1 VGEVAAVLLVVAIA
15 GGAAEFSGSRSTG
28 ASGSGED
35 TSWMHNLAPH
45 LSNRKL
51 SNIVIPG
58 SHDTG
63 TYSLDPALNNDAI
76 TQSEDLIHQLND
88 GAREFDI
95 RVRATK
101 GGYYL
106 NHGEA
111 VSPWLRLN
119 RIFKD
124 VSEWATNKP
133 GSAGAGHG
141 PRNQEII
148 MLNLSID
155 GAVPTADCQW
165 FGQQLGDAL
174 VTPSVL
180 QAQFGTSDPGQVTL
194 GQLWSLP
201 DSKGAARVIM
211 DNSQCLNA
219 ADPFAGHWNTDPPFG
234 KGDAQSY
241 YANQC
246 SASGLED
253 QPTDPPTQ
261 AVGVWRRVSS
271 AVNSRSTDGNGPSP
285 PTSFGPSMVGGVYTM
300 FIQGTPDDLS
310 DVCNVAPR
318 KMLPDEETVLARLV
332 AQWRKDPTTRANLN
346 VMSGDFVQETD
357 LVDDVLAMDATWP
370 TAK

>member
-1 VGEVAAVLLVVAIA
+1 MHDLAA
-15 GGAAEFSGSRSTG
+15 
-28 ASGSGED
+28 
-35 TSWMHNLAPH
+35 H

-51 SNIVIPG
+51 SDIVIPG
-58 SHDTG
+58 SHDAG
-63 TYSLDPALNNDAI
+63 TYSLDPAINEDAI

-88 GAREFDI
+88 GARAFDV
-95 RVRATK
+95 RVRASN
-101 GGYYL
+101 GGFYL

-111 VSPWLRLN
+111 VSHWLRLN

-148 MLNLSID
+148 VLNLSID
-155 GAVPTADCQW
+155 GGVPTADCQS

-180 QAQFGTSDPGQVTL
+180 QAQFGTTDPGQVTL

-201 DSKGAARVIM
+201 DSKGAARVIL

-219 ADPFAGHWNTDPPFG
+219 ADPFAGRWNPDPPFG

-253 QPTDPPTQ
+253 QPTNPPTQ
-261 AVGVWRRVSS
+261 GIGVWPRVST
-271 AVNSRSTDGNGPSP
+271 AVKSRSTDGNDTGP
-285 PTSFGPSMVGGVYTM
+285 PTSFGPPMIGGVYTL

-310 DVCNVAPR
+310 DVCNINPD
-318 KMLPDEETVLARLV
+318 KMLRDQKTVLARLV
-332 AQWRKDPTTRANLN
+332 AQWRKDPNTRANLEII
-346 VMSGDFVQETD
+346 SGDFVQETD
-357 LVDDVLAMDATWP
+357 LVEDVLAMNATWP
-370 TAK
+370 TTS